1 MANKRQIKKRI
12 QYVCGQM
19 AAELLLAQFIVSGIK
34 DEDVNRI
41 VCNIAALQSEAIGH
55 VSVSFD
61 KVPRDFAQ
69 PGEYARARRAYYRAA
84 FARLKEDFATAATD
98 IVKQM
103 NEAVPEDQRK
113 LIASLG

>member
-61 KVPRDFAQ
+61 KVPRDFDNRS
-69 PGEYARARRAYYRAA
+69 EYNKARRRYYRAA
-84 FARLKEDFATAATD
+84 FAHLRQEMYEKANAILKKINSE
-98 IVKQM
+98 
-103 NEAVPEDQRK
+103 VPADQRK
-113 LIASLG
+113 LLASLA